1 MVCSKTLKTSFSKLL
16 QHRLNLTTE
25 NMWIFLKGHYTLIG
39 RNMSRKFQIPL
50 TIMLIY
56 HSVKIG
62 LPLIGCWLLSQEY
75 CKEIGWYW
83 KIWRK
88 QHLNTPYS
96 YMGDIREFNFVN
108 FCKLPG
114 DIILGLFYVQT
125 VNQHQIKTKNRSTS
139 VDNCTFSWFF
149 TSSVVLTTSSSE
161 ISFFFVCS
169 LSSYFDYKE
178 IQRQRIK
185 ITLWKYSQNLAAW
198 L

>member
-1 MVCSKTLKTSFSKLL
+1 MSVSAFSSVEQFWKKLQTLKLSSYVWEITNHAYTIWLVSTQSRLL
-16 QHRLNLTTE
+16 HTDWSILE
-25 NMWIFLKGHYTLIG
+25 NNEKATL
-39 RNMSRKFQIPL
+39 
-50 TIMLIY
+50 
-56 HSVKIG
+56 
-62 LPLIGCWLLSQEY
+62 
-75 CKEIGWYW
+75 
-83 KIWRK
+83 
-88 QHLNTPYS
+88 HLNTPYS
-96 YMGDIREFNFVN
+96 YMGDIREFTFVN

-125 VNQHQIKTKNRSTS
+125 VNQHQIETKNRSTS

-185 ITLWKYSQNLAAW
+185 ITLWKYMYTQNLAAW